1 MAPSHAII
9 IDAHVHLGRWRH
21 PGFLGLSTDLEQVVT
36 RLRADGVDGVAL
48 TTSDEGDNA
57 ALLAASRA
65 LPLTHWLFL
74 WARPDGAA
82 ALEALLDDAGAG
94 AAQGLKLH
102 PSLERVN
109 LDDPRWDPIF
119 ELAHRRGLRLMI
131 HTGRWQQAAGYGLA
145 LDRAG
150 QWPDVQLILS
160 HAGGD
165 TPQLCTDAADAVAR
179 RKLDNVAFDM
189 AGVREHWALVQ
200 AMKRAGHR
208 RYLMGSDF
216 PLAPPAMYIA
226 QVRAMPISDDW
237 KADLLGGNALRIL
250 GAPQSVATAIIA
262 REGAGPEAPPRA
274 GAAATNIAEHTL
286 LVTGAGGPLGCN
298 VTRSLRMCKSPVRL
312 IGTDANP
319 YHRPLALTDRCLA
332 VPRAGDPG
340 YLERINQ
347 IVEEQGVDVVVPTH
361 PVEVR
366 ALSAVRHRVRAKL
379 FLPPHEAILA
389 GQDKWRS
396 WERFKAAGV
405 PVPRTIKIDAPGDV
419 VRAFDEL
426 VEIVRSGAR
435 SKGAPVGSEE
445 APPLWFRGSGVPGVG
460 IGVAALPCKTAE
472 HARFWVDHHDG
483 WGKFMASEYLPGD
496 NLTWLSVWSEGTL
509 WGSQTRERLEYVIPH
524 VSPSGITGAP
534 AVCRTVTRPE
544 VRAAGEAAVRATCGD
559 APHGIFFVDLKCDAE
574 GAPRVTEINSGRFGT
589 TIHFYTAAGF
599 NFPELALQLCLG
611 QTPDEPRHDPIPAG
625 TYWLRTLD
633 CGPVLLPEGDWTEA

>member
-1 MAPSHAII
+1 M
-9 IDAHVHLGRWRH
+9 HLGNWRH
-21 PGFLGLSTDLEQVVT
+21 PGFLGLQSDLVT
-36 RLRADGVDGVAL
+36 IVARLRTDGVEGVAL

-57 ALLAASRA
+57 ALLAAGRA
-65 LPLTHWLFL
+65 CPLPHWLFL
-74 WARPDGAA
+74 WARPDADA
-82 ALEALLDDAGAG
+82 ALEALLDHAGDG
-94 AAQGLKLH
+94 AVRGLKLH
-102 PSLERVN
+102 PSLEQVH

-119 ELAHRRGLRLMI
+119 ELARSRGLALMI

-145 LDRAG
+145 LDRAER
-150 QWPDVQLILS
+150 WPEVQLILS

-165 TPQLCTDAADAVAR
+165 TPELCTGAADAVTR
-179 RKLDNVAFDM
+179 RELDNVAFDM

-200 AMKRAGHR
+200 AMKRAGHG

-226 QVRAMPISDDW
+226 QVRAMAIPDDW
-237 KADLLGGNALRIL
+237 KAGLLGGNALRVL
-250 GAPQSVATAIIA
+250 GPPSTPAVDARLPAPESGSGLTPEVTA
-262 REGAGPEAPPRA
+262 RFEQ
-274 GAAATNIAEHTL
+274 TL

-298 VTRSLRMCKSPVRL
+298 VTRSLRLCRTPVRL
-312 IGTDANP
+312 IGTDVNP

-347 IVEEQGVDVVVPTH
+347 IIDDEGVDVVVPTH

-366 ALSAVRHRVRAKL
+366 ALSAVREQVRAKL

-396 WERFKAAGV
+396 WQRFSAAGV
-405 PVPRTIKIDAPGDV
+405 PVPRTIKIDAPADV
-419 VRAFDEL
+419 ERAFAEL
-426 VEIVRSGAR
+426 GE
-435 SKGAPVGSEE
+435 
-445 APPLWFRGSGVPGVG
+445 PPLWFRGSGVPGAG
-460 IGVAALPCKTAE
+460 IGVASLPCRTAA

-483 WGKFMASEYLPGD
+483 WGKFMASEFLPGD
-496 NLTWLSVWSEGTL
+496 NLTWLSVWADGTL

-544 VRAAGEAAVRATCGD
+544 VREAGEAAVRATCGD
-559 APHGIFFVDLKCDAE
+559 APHGIFFVDLKCDVA

-611 QTPDEPRHDPIPAG
+611 QLPAAPRIDPITAG

-633 CGPVLLPEGDWTEA
+633 CGPVLMPGEDWIG

>member
-1 MAPSHAII
+1 MAPLQI

-21 PGFLGLSTDLEQVVT
+21 PGFLGLESDLVT
-36 RLRADGVDGVAL
+36 TVARLRTDGVDGVAL
-48 TTSDEGDNA
+48 TTSDEGDND
-57 ALLAASRA
+57 ALLAAGRA
-65 LPLTHWLFL
+65 CPLPHWLFL
-74 WARPDGAA
+74 WARPDGAD
-82 ALEALLDDAGAG
+82 ALEALLDDADS

-102 PSLERVN
+102 PSLEQVP
-109 LDDPRWDPIF
+109 LSDPRWDPIF
-119 ELAHRRGLRLMI
+119 ELARRRGLRLMI

-145 LDRAG
+145 LDRAAR
-150 QWPDVQLILS
+150 WPDVQLILS

-165 TPQLCTDAADAVAR
+165 TPELCTAAADAVAS

-200 AMKRAGHR
+200 AIKRAGHQ
-208 RYLMGSDF
+208 RYMMGSDF

-237 KADLLGGNALRIL
+237 KADLLGGNALRLL
-250 GAPQSVATAIIA
+250 GPS
-262 REGAGPEAPPRA
+262 APP
-274 GAAATNIAEHTL
+274 AAASVNQPTTQPAGLSPEVTSRWEQTL

-298 VTRSLRMCKSPVRL
+298 VTRSLRLCRTPVRL

-340 YLERINQ
+340 YLGRINQ
-347 IVEEQGVDVVVPTH
+347 IVEEEGVDVVVPTH

-366 ALSAVRHRVRAKL
+366 ALSAVRDQVRAKL

-396 WERFKAAGV
+396 WQRFSAAGV
-405 PVPRTIKIDAPGDV
+405 PVPLTIKIDAPADV
-419 VRAFDEL
+419 ERAFAEL
-426 VEIVRSGAR
+426 GE
-435 SKGAPVGSEE
+435 
-445 APPLWFRGSGVPGVG
+445 PPLWFRGSGVPGAG
-460 IGVAALPCKTAE
+460 IGLAALPCRSVE

-496 NLTWLSVWSEGTL
+496 NLTWLSVWADGTL

-534 AVCRTVTRPE
+534 AVCRTVSRPT
-544 VRAAGEAAVRATCGD
+544 VRAAGEAAVRAIFDGCDTE
-559 APHGIFFVDLKCDAE
+559 PHGIFFVDLKCDAA
-574 GAPRVTEINSGRFGT
+574 GTARVIEINSGRFGT

-611 QTPDEPRHDPIPAG
+611 QLPDSPRHDPIAAG

-633 CGPVLLPEGDWTEA
+633 CGPVLLTGEAWLKA